1 MLGRASAAGVDP
13 GSAFGDLG
21 FDSLAAV
28 RCATGCRRWPGSR
41 CRPRSSTT
49 TRRPGRVAAFLAA
62 KLAPAPAATAAPD
75 LLATIGLL
83 EETTVPE
90 LLDGSARRLAAKRL
104 TALAARLSGGVPGAG
119 SGVPPTA
126 GAAHDLAAD
135 LAADLADA
143 GGDDLLALVGQALS
157 PN

>member
-1 MLGRASAAGVDP
+1 MLGRASAAGIDP
-13 GSAFGDLG
+13 GSAFGELG

-28 RCATGCRRWPGSR
+28 RLRNRLAALAGVTLPASLVYDH
-41 CRPRSSTT
+41 PT
-49 TRRPGRVAAFLAA
+49 PQAVAAYLAA
-62 KLAPAPAATAAPD
+62 KLAPAPTATAAPD
-75 LLATIGLL
+75 LLVTIGLL

-104 TALAARLSGGVPGAG
+104 TALAARLSGGAPDPE
-119 SGVPPTA
+119 SGPS
-126 GAAHDLAAD
+126 

-143 GGDDLLALVGQALS
+143 GGDDLLALVSQALS